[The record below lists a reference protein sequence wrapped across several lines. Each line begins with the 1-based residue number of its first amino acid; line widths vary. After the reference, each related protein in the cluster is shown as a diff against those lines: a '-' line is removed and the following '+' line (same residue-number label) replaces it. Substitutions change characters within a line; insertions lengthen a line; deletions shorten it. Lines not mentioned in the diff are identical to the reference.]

1 MCVRTEYN
9 YNAHSSS
16 DTGRIRE
23 RIPSAMKMV
32 IFVLRDGFTV
42 TVGHINE
49 EYDTLDEEQ
58 MGEDALKE
66 D

>member
-1 MCVRTEYN
+1 
-9 YNAHSSS
+9 
-16 DTGRIRE
+16 
-23 RIPSAMKMV
+23 MKMV